1 MELYSP
7 GDAIEGASCS
17 LFTRKPEIISTLVK
31 YPLTGKSCMRVE
43 MSRNASAE
51 ISKAM
56 VLSESDKLLRNG
68 VHLEVGDKLKA
79 ESISV
84 FVAQRRPVSFSVK
97 EGATHTHGGHFCS
110 TGNNTFCKIKY
121 AYDHIQHI
129 LNNKLITQKKQIEK

>member
-17 LFTRKPEIISTLVK
+17 LFTRKPELISTLVK
-31 YPLTGKSCMRVE
+31 YPFSEKRCMRVE

-56 VLSESDKLLRNG
+56 KLDDDERKLRNN

-79 ESISV
+79 DTISV
-84 FVAQRRPVSFSVK
+84 FVAQRRPVSFTVK

-110 TGNNTFCKIKY
+110 TKNDTYCEIKY
-121 AYDHIQHI
+121 AYEHIQHV
-129 LNNKLITQKKQIEK
+129 LYNKMITQKKQIES